1 MNSIKWRNQI
11 KKVTIPWLFSST
23 TTSHIRILEFVAE
36 ERTDRLIQKGSPNAA
51 VYQFIF
57 VTGKQNFRFFSPF
70 IRKTNIS
77 PREEGWG
84 GRELE
89 VFSSPL
95 ESIGVKSSRF
105 KWVSE
110 YKWTGMN
117 AWMGEWTNEWANESN
132 HWLPIYRKPNQ
143 TTKFNLSSITKC
155 SCVLCHS
162 WTISTHPI
170 YGRYM
175 MSGRKWVGRLHT
187 SRICECYWMFA
198 IMACAVWS
206 ADDRMS
212 GCLLRPGYS
221 EIKLRK
227 QQDSEGYLKLPFFP
241 LWNSGV
247 AHECE
252 CPYIVHTS
260 LKS

>member
-1 MNSIKWRNQI
+1 MCGVGTDRQTDPKRISQCGCIPVHFRNR
-11 KKVTIPWLFSST
+11 KTKFPFLFSFYSKNQHQ
-23 TTSHIRILEFVAE
+23 S
-36 ERTDRLIQKGSPNAA
+36 KGRG
-51 VYQFIF
+51 V
-57 VTGKQNFRFFSPF
+57 G
-70 IRKTNIS
+70 RKGTRS
-77 PREEGWG
+77 
-84 GRELE
+84 L
-89 VFSSPL
+89 F

-175 MSGRKWVGRLHT
+175 MSGRKWVGRRLHT
-187 SRICECYWMFA
+187 CRMWMLLNVCLDGVCGLECGWSDVWLFVTTRI
-198 IMACAVWS
+198 
-206 ADDRMS
+206 
-212 GCLLRPGYS
+212 
-221 EIKLRK
+221 
-227 QQDSEGYLKLPFFP
+227 
-241 LWNSGV
+241 
-247 AHECE
+247 
-252 CPYIVHTS
+252 
-260 LKS
+260 